1 MQDSPHNV
9 MFARKHC
16 IILLD
21 KMCNDTKLQY
31 ANWEKHFKGTLSQVL
46 GYEVSI
52 YSLGFILLHLFNCII
67 SNK

>member
-1 MQDSPHNV
+1 MQKYKREVKNTSSCDLNVACSMQDSPHNV

-31 ANWEKHFKGTLSQVL
+31 ANWEKHFKR
-46 GYEVSI
+46 Y
-52 YSLGFILLHLFNCII
+52 FIASAWL
-67 SNK
+67 